1 MSRSYKKTPIVK
13 MQGILKDTY
22 WKSIRRSTKNVM
34 NSVDLEQLEEKLPNP
49 KTIIND
55 YDYVDYKDVTSNPK
69 DLRK

>member
-13 MQGILKDTY
+13 IQGILKNTY

-34 NSVDLEQLEEKLPNP
+34 KSVDLEQLEEKLPDP
-49 KTIIND
+49 KNIIND
-55 YDYVDYKDVTSNPK
+55 YDYIDYKDVTSNPK